1 VVRGGDEPGAAGAV
15 YKRKSRPV
23 GGDTTVTGVLCT
35 SPLGDVSHDVCVC
48 GPRFV
53 GGCHLLVTI
62 QVARKLFCGLWVIS
76 PEIVISILQH
86 GNRELIDPTNAW
98 GSLGQR
104 LALRV
109 GCGVV
114 LVGWALT
121 LIHY

>member
-1 VVRGGDEPGAAGAV
+1 MRYTRGIAGLLAE
-15 YKRKSRPV
+15 
-23 GGDTTVTGVLCT
+23 TQTVTGVLCT

-86 GNRELIDPTNAW
+86 DNRELIDPTNAC
-98 GSLGQR
+98 GSGSGSR
-104 LALRV
+104 K
-109 GCGVV
+109 
-114 LVGWALT
+114 WARGER
-121 LIHY
+121 